1 MTDENP
7 FAPPTPRAAVPPA
20 NEPTPAAGRTPEP
33 APTGTPAEQPA
44 AERPTEQVPAPQA
57 PAPVPAPPAQAQ
69 PTQAQPTQ
77 QLPTTGYLTT
87 IPAPSA
93 ADQDAHAPH
102 AGTDPHGTAPHGT
115 EPHGTT
121 PYGTA
126 QPPRSRRSR
135 LGAGAVSAVVLLGLL
150 AGAGG
155 GVGAYALLD
164 ARGTARPA
172 DAALPQPAAGTTHV
186 DRPEGSVAAIAAA
199 ALPSVVSIEVRAQ
212 QGVATG
218 SGMILKSEGY
228 ILTNNHVVAEAASG
242 ADVTVTFSDGHE
254 QPAKLVGATPDY
266 DLAVI
271 KVEETGLEPLV
282 LGDSDDVV
290 VGDSVLAVGSPLGL
304 EATVTTGIVSA
315 LHRPVKAGE
324 SAEAAFIDAIQT
336 DAAINPGNSG
346 GPLVNSAGE
355 VIGINSAIA
364 QGPGTTTATG
374 NIGLGFAIPSNQA
387 RHTAEQLI
395 ETGTATFPIIGVL
408 LDPSYQGEGVQVSQ
422 EAQQGTPAV
431 TPDGPADQ
439 AGIKPGDVILAVD
452 GRPVSV
458 ADELIVAIRAKA
470 PGDPVTLQVRSGN
483 DEREVRVVLEERSSG
498 Q

>member
-7 FAPPTPRAAVPPA
+7 FAPPTPRAAVSSA
-20 NEPTPAAGRTPEP
+20 NESTTPAADP
-33 APTGTPAEQPA
+33 
-44 AERPTEQVPAPQA
+44 RPVPAPPSA
-57 PAPVPAPPAQAQ
+57 PEQLPVPAPPAQQ
-69 PTQAQPTQ
+69 DTQHQA
-77 QLPTTGYLTT
+77 
-87 IPAPSA
+87 S
-93 ADQDAHAPH
+93 DQASH
-102 AGTDPHGTAPHGT
+102 GTDPHATTHGART
-115 EPHGTT
+115 
-121 PYGTA
+121 
-126 QPPRSRRSR
+126 RRGK
-135 LGAGAVSAVVLLGLL
+135 LGARAVSAVVALGLL

-155 GVGAYALLD
+155 GAAAFALLESQES
-164 ARGTARPA
+164 ARPA
-172 DAALPQPAAGTTHV
+172 DAALPEPAAGANQV
-186 DRPEGSVAAIAAA
+186 QRPEGSVAAIAAA

-218 SGMILKSEGY
+218 SGMILKADGY

-254 QPAKLVGATPDY
+254 QPAELVGATPDY

-271 KVEETGLEPLV
+271 RVKEKGLVPLV
-282 LGDSDDVV
+282 LGDSDEVV

-324 SAEAAFIDAIQT
+324 AVEAAFIDAIQT

-364 QGPGTTTATG
+364 QGPGTTAATG

-422 EAQQGTPAV
+422 EPQQGTPAV

-439 AGIKPGDVILAVD
+439 AGLKPGDVILSID

-470 PGDPVTLQVRSGN
+470 PGDPVTLQVRSDG

>member
-7 FAPPTPRAAVPPA
+7 FAPPTPRAAVPPP
-20 NEPTPAAGRTPEP
+20 EPTAPSEPTTAPAAPTPGPASAGGPEERTSGSTARPDEQATEQLP
-33 APTGTPAEQPA
+33 AHPAEK
-44 AERPTEQVPAPQA
+44 PTA
-57 PAPVPAPPAQAQ
+57 
-69 PTQAQPTQ
+69 
-77 QLPTTGYLTT
+77 QLPTSGYLTT
-87 IPAPSA
+87 VSSA
-93 ADQDAHAPH
+93 SPDPTPTHETSEHA
-102 AGTDPHGTAPHGT
+102 ASPHGPAT
-115 EPHGTT
+115 
-121 PYGTA
+121 
-126 QPPRSRRSR
+126 RSRRGR
-135 LGAGAVSAVVLLGLL
+135 LGAGTVSAVVLLGLL

-164 ARGTARPA
+164 AQETARPA
-172 DAALPQPAAGTTHV
+172 DAELPEPVGGGTEV
-186 DRPEGSVAAIAAA
+186 ARPEGSVAAIAAA
-199 ALPSVVSIEVRAQ
+199 ALPSVVSIEVRAE

-218 SGMILKSEGY
+218 SGMILKAEGY

-254 QPAKLVGATPDY
+254 QSAELVGATPDY

-271 KVEETGLEPLV
+271 RVDETGLEPLV

-324 SAEAAFIDAIQT
+324 AAEAAFIDAIQT

-408 LDPSYQGEGVQVSQ
+408 LDPSYQGEGVRVSE
-422 EAQQGTPAV
+422 EAQQGSPPV
-431 TPDGPADQ
+431 TPNGPADQ
-439 AGIKPGDVILAVD
+439 AGIEPGDVILSID

-470 PGDPVTLQVRSGN
+470 PGDAVTLQVRSG
-483 DEREVRVVLEERSSG
+483 DEEREVRVVLEERSSG

>member
-7 FAPPTPRAAVPPA
+7 FAPPTPRAAVPSP
-20 NEPTPAAGRTPEP
+20 NEPT
-33 APTGTPAEQPA
+33 AP
-44 AERPTEQVPAPQA
+44 
-57 PAPVPAPPAQAQ
+57 PAPPAPDVAVPGDAAGQEQVTEQLPARPAEQ
-69 PTQAQPTQ
+69 QTA
-77 QLPTTGYLTT
+77 QLPTSGYLMTVA
-87 IPAPSA
+87 APSA
-93 ADQDAHAPH
+93 ADAEPAGVHAPH
-102 AGTDPHGTAPHGT
+102 LAPHSNDPHTAPSAGR
-115 EPHGTT
+115 
-121 PYGTA
+121 A
-126 QPPRSRRSR
+126 RRGR
-135 LGAGAVSAVVLLGLL
+135 LGARTLSGVVLLGLL

-155 GVGAYALLD
+155 GVAAYGLLD
-164 ARGTARPA
+164 AQESARPA
-172 DAALPQPAAGTTHV
+172 DAALPEPAAGATHV
-186 DRPEGSVAAIAAA
+186 ERPEGSVAAIAAA
-199 ALPSVVSIEVRAQ
+199 TLPSVVSIEVRAD

-218 SGMILKSEGY
+218 SGMILKADGY

-254 QPAKLVGATPDY
+254 QPAELVGATPDY

-271 KVEETGLEPLV
+271 RVEESGLEPLV

-364 QGPGTTTATG
+364 QGPGTNGATG

-395 ETGTATFPIIGVL
+395 ETGSATYPIIGVI
-408 LDPSYQGEGVQVSQ
+408 LDPSYQGEGVQVSE

-431 TPDGPADQ
+431 TPGGPADQ
-439 AGIKPGDVILAVD
+439 AGVEPGDVILSID

-470 PGDPVTLQVRSGN
+470 PGDPVTLQLRSDGE
-483 DEREVRVVLEERSSG
+483 EREVRVVLEERSSG

>member
-7 FAPPTPRAAVPPA
+7 FAPPTPRAAVPSA
-20 NEPTPAAGRTPEP
+20 NEPKAPAADLPPAPEP
-33 APTGTPAEQPA
+33 GAAPSGAEQVTERLPAQSAERSAEQPTA
-44 AERPTEQVPAPQA
+44 
-57 PAPVPAPPAQAQ
+57 
-69 PTQAQPTQ
+69 
-77 QLPTTGYLTT
+77 QLPTSGYLTT
-87 IPAPSA
+87 VAAPAPAGAGSGE
-93 ADQDAHAPH
+93 QHGTGQH
-102 AGTDPHGTAPHGT
+102 GTDQHTTGQPATQHGAR
-115 EPHGTT
+115 TT
-121 PYGTA
+121 
-126 QPPRSRRSR
+126 RRSR
-135 LGAGAVSAVVLLGLL
+135 LGASAVTAVVLLGLL

-155 GVGAYALLD
+155 GAATFALLD
-164 ARGTARPA
+164 SQESARPM
-172 DAALPQPAAGTTHV
+172 DAALPEPAAGTNQV
-186 DRPEGSVAAIAAA
+186 QRPEGSVAAIAAA

-218 SGMILKSEGY
+218 SGMILKADGY

-242 ADVTVTFSDGHE
+242 ADVTVTFADGHE
-254 QPAKLVGATPDY
+254 QSAELVGATPDY

-271 KVEETGLEPLV
+271 RVDEKGLEPLV

-324 SAEAAFIDAIQT
+324 AAEAAFIDAIQT

-364 QGPGTTTATG
+364 QGPGTAAATG

-408 LDPSYQGEGVQVSQ
+408 LDPSYQGEGVRVA
-422 EAQQGTPAV
+422 EEPQQGTPAV

-439 AGIKPGDVILAVD
+439 AGVEPGDVILSID

-470 PGDPVTLQVRSGN
+470 PGDPVTLQVRSG
-483 DEREVRVVLEERSSG
+483 DEEREVRVVLEERSSG

>member
-7 FAPPTPRAAVPPA
+7 FAPPTPRAAAPSA
-20 NEPTPAAGRTPEP
+20 NEPKTPVAAPRPEAEGGPDAGQPPESAAGR
-33 APTGTPAEQPA
+33 PT
-44 AERPTEQVPAPQA
+44 V
-57 PAPVPAPPAQAQ
+57 
-69 PTQAQPTQ
+69 
-77 QLPTTGYLTT
+77 QLPTAGFLTT
-87 IPAPSA
+87 VQAPSSGGT
-93 ADQDAHAPH
+93 QPPEQHAPY
-102 AGTDPHGTAPHGT
+102 ASDPHA
-115 EPHGTT
+115 T
-121 PYGTA
+121 PQGDRTRRRGLG
-126 QPPRSRRSR
+126 PR
-135 LGAGAVSAVVLLGLL
+135 AVSAVVLLGLL

-155 GVGAYALLD
+155 GAATYALLD
-164 ARGTARPA
+164 AQETARPA
-172 DAALPQPAAGTTHV
+172 SAELPQPAGGGAPV
-186 DRPEGSVAAIAAA
+186 ERAEGSVAAIAAA
-199 ALPSVVSIEVRAQ
+199 ALPSVVSIEVRAE

-218 SGMILKSEGY
+218 SGMILKADGY

-254 QPAKLVGATPDY
+254 QSAELIGATPDY

-271 KVEETGLEPLV
+271 RVEEEGLEPLI
-282 LGDSDDVV
+282 LGDSDAVV
-290 VGDSVLAVGSPLGL
+290 VGDAVLAVGSPLGL

-324 SAEAAFIDAIQT
+324 AAEAAFIDAIQT

-364 QGPGTTTATG
+364 QGPGTSTATG

-408 LDPSYQGEGVQVSQ
+408 LDPSYQGEGVQVSR
-422 EAQQGTPAV
+422 EPQQGTPAV
-431 TPDGPADQ
+431 TPGGPADQ
-439 AGIKPGDVILAVD
+439 AGIEPGDVILSIE

-470 PGDPVTLQVRSGN
+470 PGDPVTLQVRSDGE
-483 DEREVRVVLEERSSG
+483 EREVRVVLEERSSG

>member
-7 FAPPTPRAAVPPA
+7 FAPPTPRAAVPSA
-20 NEPTPAAGRTPEP
+20 NEPKTPAAAPRPEP
-33 APTGTPAEQPA
+33 TPDPDPETGPPAEG
-44 AERPTEQVPAPQA
+44 
-57 PAPVPAPPAQAQ
+57 PVGQRTA
-69 PTQAQPTQ
+69 
-77 QLPTTGYLTT
+77 QLPTSGYLTT
-87 IPAPSA
+87 LPAPPPAGSETPRA
-93 ADQDAHAPH
+93 YTPHPAPH
-102 AGTDPHGTAPHGT
+102 VPGSHAT
-115 EPHGTT
+115 
-121 PYGTA
+121 
-126 QPPRSRRSR
+126 QPASRSRRGGI
-135 LGAGAVSAVVLLGLL
+135 GARAVSGVVLLGLL

-155 GVGAYALLD
+155 GVAAFGLLD
-164 ARGTARPA
+164 GQDAVRPA
-172 DAALPQPAAGTTHV
+172 DAALPRPAGGADPV
-186 DRPEGSVAAIAAA
+186 QRPEGSVAAIAAA
-199 ALPSVVSIEVRAQ
+199 ALPSVVSIEVRAR

-218 SGMILKSEGY
+218 SGMILKADGY

-254 QPAKLVGATPDY
+254 QPAELVGATPDY

-271 KVEETGLEPLV
+271 RVEEKGLEPLV

-290 VGDSVLAVGSPLGL
+290 VGDAVLAVGSPLGL

-324 SAEAAFIDAIQT
+324 AAEAAFIDAIQT

-364 QGPGTTTATG
+364 QGPGTAAATG

-431 TPDGPADQ
+431 TPGGPADQ
-439 AGIKPGDVILAVD
+439 AGIEAGDVILSID

-470 PGDPVTLQVRSGN
+470 PGEPVTLNVRSGG
-483 DEREVRVVLEERSSG
+483 DERDVRVVLEEQSSG

>member
-7 FAPPTPRAAVPPA
+7 FAPPTPRAAVPPTSPSA
-20 NEPTPAAGRTPEP
+20 PAADPAPGTAEPAPAAPAPDAPEGGQAQDTQRLPAAGR
-33 APTGTPAEQPA
+33 
-44 AERPTEQVPAPQA
+44 PTEQILTTVPLPSVAGPSAPGESGAGDGGA
-57 PAPVPAPPAQAQ
+57 PARQDAPAHPDAPH
-69 PTQAQPTQ
+69 T
-77 QLPTTGYLTT
+77 
-87 IPAPSA
+87 APSA
-93 ADQDAHAPH
+93 
-102 AGTDPHGTAPHGT
+102 
-115 EPHGTT
+115 
-121 PYGTA
+121 
-126 QPPRSRRSR
+126 PRTRRGR
-135 LGAGAVSAVVLLGLL
+135 LGPRAVAAVVLLGLV

-155 GVGAYALLD
+155 GVVSYSLLD
-164 ARGTARPA
+164 AQESARPA
-172 DAALPQPAAGTTHV
+172 DAALPEPASGATHV

-199 ALPSVVSIEVRAQ
+199 ALPSVVSIEVRAE

-228 ILTNNHVVAEAASG
+228 ILTNNHVVAEAAAG

-254 QPAKLVGATPDY
+254 QPAELVGTTPDY

-271 KVEETGLEPLV
+271 RVDETGLEPLV
-282 LGDSDDVV
+282 LGDSDEVV
-290 VGDSVLAVGSPLGL
+290 VGDTVLAVGSPLGL

-324 SAEAAFIDAIQT
+324 AAEAAFIDAIQT

-346 GPLVNSAGE
+346 GPLVNTAGE

-364 QGPGTTTATG
+364 QGPGTTAATG

-395 ETGTATFPIIGVL
+395 ETGTATFPVIGVL
-408 LDPSYQGEGVQVSQ
+408 LDPTYQGEGVQVS
-422 EAQQGTPAV
+422 EEPQQGTPAV
-431 TPDGPADQ
+431 TPGGPADQ
-439 AGIKPGDVILAVD
+439 AGVEPGDVILAID

-470 PGDPVTLQVRSGN
+470 PGDPVTLQVRSGG
-483 DEREVRVVLEERSSG
+483 DERDVRVVLEERSSG

>member
-7 FAPPTPRAAVPPA
+7 FAPPTPRAAVP
-20 NEPTPAAGRTPEP
+20 T
-33 APTGTPAEQPA
+33 
-44 AERPTEQVPAPQA
+44 
-57 PAPVPAPPAQAQ
+57 PPAQAGPVE
-69 PTQAQPTQ
+69 PTPR
-77 QLPTTGYLTT
+77 PTTEDR
-87 IPAPSA
+87 P
-93 ADQDAHAPH
+93 
-102 AGTDPHGTAPHGT
+102 TAPHT
-115 EPHGTT
+115 SDLHTSDPHTSD
-121 PYGTA
+121 PHLMPQTA
-126 QPPRSRRSR
+126 PSRRGR
-135 LGAGAVSAVVLLGLL
+135 LGARAVSAVVALGLL

-155 GVGAYALLD
+155 GVAAYALLD
-164 ARGTARPA
+164 ARDSGRPA
-172 DAALPQPAAGTTHV
+172 DAALPEPAAGTTQV
-186 DRPEGSVAAIAAA
+186 QRPEGSVAAIAAA
-199 ALPSVVSIEVRAQ
+199 ALPSVVSIEVRAR

-218 SGMILKSEGY
+218 SGMILKADGY
-228 ILTNNHVVAEAASG
+228 ILTNNHVVAEAAAG

-254 QPAKLVGATPDY
+254 QPARLVGATPDY

-271 KVEETGLEPLV
+271 RVDERGLEPLV

-324 SAEAAFIDAIQT
+324 AAEAAFIDAIQT

-346 GPLVNSAGE
+346 GPLVNSTGE

-364 QGPGTTTATG
+364 QGPGTAAATG

-408 LDPSYQGEGVQVSQ
+408 LDAAYQGEGVQVS
-422 EAQQGTPAV
+422 EGPQQGTPAV
-431 TPDGPADQ
+431 TPGGPADQ
-439 AGIKPGDVILAVD
+439 AGVEPGDVILSID

-470 PGDPVTLQVRSGN
+470 PGDPVTLRLRSGG

-498 Q
+498 R

>member
-7 FAPPTPRAAVPPA
+7 FAPPTPRAAAPAPQPVP
-20 NEPTPAAGRTPEP
+20 NEPVPDQATEQLPA
-33 APTGTPAEQPA
+33 QP
-44 AERPTEQVPAPQA
+44 AERPTA
-57 PAPVPAPPAQAQ
+57 
-69 PTQAQPTQ
+69 
-77 QLPTTGYLTT
+77 QLPASGYLTT
-87 IPAPSA
+87 LAAPSA
-93 ADQDAHAPH
+93 GPQASGPHASDAPASAPH
-102 AGTDPHGTAPHGT
+102 PGDPHPTPHTG
-115 EPHGTT
+115 
-121 PYGTA
+121 
-126 QPPRSRRSR
+126 RSRRGR
-135 LGAGAVSAVVLLGLL
+135 LGARAMSAVVLLGLL

-155 GVGAYALLD
+155 GAAAYALLD
-164 ARGTARPA
+164 AQDTARPA
-172 DAALPQPAAGTTHV
+172 DAALPEPASGATRV
-186 DRPEGSVAAIAAA
+186 ERPEGTVAAIAAA
-199 ALPSVVSIEVRAQ
+199 ALPSVVSIEVRAD

-218 SGMILKSEGY
+218 SGMILKADGY

-254 QPAKLVGATPDY
+254 QPAELVGATPDY

-271 KVEETGLEPLV
+271 RVEETGLEPLV

-324 SAEAAFIDAIQT
+324 AAEAAFIDAIQT

-364 QGPGTTTATG
+364 QGPGTATATG

-408 LDPSYQGEGVQVSQ
+408 LDPSYQGEGVQVA
-422 EAQQGTPAV
+422 EEPQQGTPAV
-431 TPDGPADQ
+431 TPGGPADQ
-439 AGIKPGDVILAVD
+439 AGVEPGDVILSID

-470 PGDPVTLQVRSGN
+470 PGDPVTLQVRSDG

>member
-20 NEPTPAAGRTPEP
+20 NESRTPAAG
-33 APTGTPAEQPA
+33 PT
-44 AERPTEQVPAPQA
+44 
-57 PAPVPAPPAQAQ
+57 PVPAPPTAPEQVSDAPGQ
-69 PTQAQPTQ
+69 VTE
-77 QLPTTGYLTT
+77 QLPV
-87 IPAPSA
+87 PAPPTEHGALHQASHGSDQHG
-93 ADQDAHAPH
+93 ADSHGSDSHP
-102 AGTDPHGTAPHGT
+102 TDPHA
-115 EPHGTT
+115 TT
-121 PYGTA
+121 QVT
-126 QPPRSRRSR
+126 RSRRGR
-135 LGAGAVSAVVLLGLL
+135 LGARAVSAVVALGLL

-155 GVGAYALLD
+155 GAATFALLESQES
-164 ARGTARPA
+164 ARPA
-172 DAALPQPAAGTTHV
+172 DAALPKPVAGATQV
-186 DRPEGSVAAIAAA
+186 QRPEGSVAAIAAA

-218 SGMILKSEGY
+218 SGMILKADGY

-254 QPAKLVGATPDY
+254 QPAELVGATPDY

-271 KVEETGLEPLV
+271 RVKEKGLEPLV
-282 LGDSDDVV
+282 LGDSDSVV

-324 SAEAAFIDAIQT
+324 AAEAAFIDAIQT

-364 QGPGTTTATG
+364 QGPGTTGATG

-408 LDPSYQGEGVQVSQ
+408 LDPAYQGEGVQVSQ
-422 EAQQGTPAV
+422 EPQQGTPAV

-439 AGIKPGDVILAVD
+439 AGLKPGDVILSID

-470 PGDPVTLQVRSGN
+470 PGDPVTLQVRSDG

>member
-7 FAPPTPRAAVPPA
+7 FAPPTPRAAVPAAAP
-20 NEPTPAAGRTPEP
+20 EDQKQEPAAGQEHDTEQLP
-33 APTGTPAEQPA
+33 AQPAEQPTA
-44 AERPTEQVPAPQA
+44 
-57 PAPVPAPPAQAQ
+57 
-69 PTQAQPTQ
+69 
-77 QLPTTGYLTT
+77 QLPTSD
-87 IPAPSA
+87 P
-93 ADQDAHAPH
+93 APH
-102 AGTDPHGTAPHGT
+102 ASDPHATAHATPH
-115 EPHGTT
+115 TT
-121 PYGTA
+121 
-126 QPPRSRRSR
+126 RSRRGR
-135 LGAGAVSAVVLLGLL
+135 LGPRAVSAVVLLGLL

-155 GVGAYALLD
+155 GVVAYSLLD
-164 ARGTARPA
+164 AQESARPA
-172 DAALPQPAAGTTHV
+172 DAALPEPAAGAKQV
-186 DRPEGSVAAIAAA
+186 ERPEGSVAAIAAA
-199 ALPSVVSIEVRAQ
+199 ALPSVVSIEVRAE
-212 QGVATG
+212 QGVASG
-218 SGMILKSEGY
+218 SGMILKADGY

-254 QPAKLVGATPDY
+254 QSAELVGATPDY

-271 KVEETGLEPLV
+271 RVEEEGLEPLI

-324 SAEAAFIDAIQT
+324 AAEAAFIDAIQT

-364 QGPGTTTATG
+364 QGPGTTAATG

-408 LDPSYQGEGVQVSQ
+408 LDPSYQGEGVQVS
-422 EAQQGTPAV
+422 EEPQQGTPAV
-431 TPDGPADQ
+431 TPGGPADQ
-439 AGIKPGDVILAVD
+439 AGVEPGDVILSID

-470 PGDPVTLQVRSGN
+470 PGDAVTLQVRSDG

-498 Q
+498 R

>member
-7 FAPPTPRAAVPPA
+7 FAPPTPRAAVPEDPKQDPA
-20 NEPTPAAGRTPEP
+20 VGPEQVTEQLPAQPV
-33 APTGTPAEQPA
+33 EQPTA
-44 AERPTEQVPAPQA
+44 
-57 PAPVPAPPAQAQ
+57 
-69 PTQAQPTQ
+69 
-77 QLPTTGYLTT
+77 QLPASGYLTT
-87 IPAPSA
+87 VAGASSAGASPAEAETAGTYPPHSSSQA
-93 ADQDAHAPH
+93 APHPDDAHPTDPHPAPH
-102 AGTDPHGTAPHGT
+102 AGR
-115 EPHGTT
+115 
-121 PYGTA
+121 
-126 QPPRSRRSR
+126 PRRGR
-135 LGAGAVSAVVLLGLL
+135 LGARAVSAVVLLGLL

-155 GVGAYALLD
+155 GVAAFALLD
-164 ARGTARPA
+164 AQESARPA
-172 DAALPQPAAGTTHV
+172 DAALPEPAAGATKV
-186 DRPEGSVAAIAAA
+186 ERPEGSVAAIAAA
-199 ALPSVVSIEVRAQ
+199 ALPSVVSIEVRAE

-218 SGMILKSEGY
+218 SGMILKGDGY

-254 QPAKLVGATPDY
+254 QPAELVGATPDY

-271 KVEETGLEPLV
+271 RVEEKGLEPLV
-282 LGDSDDVV
+282 LGDSDEVV

-324 SAEAAFIDAIQT
+324 AAEAAFIDAIQT

-364 QGPGTTTATG
+364 QGPGTSGATG

-408 LDPSYQGEGVQVSQ
+408 LDPSYQGEGVQVSE
-422 EAQQGTPAV
+422 EAQQGTPPV
-431 TPDGPADQ
+431 TPGGPADQ
-439 AGIKPGDVILAVD
+439 AGVEPGDIILSID

-470 PGDPVTLQVRSGN
+470 PGDPVTLQVRSDG

>member
-7 FAPPTPRAAVPPA
+7 FAPPTPRAAVPSA
-20 NEPTPAAGRTPEP
+20 NEPKAPAADLPPAPEP
-33 APTGTPAEQPA
+33 GAAPSGAEQVTERLPAQSAERSAEQPTA
-44 AERPTEQVPAPQA
+44 
-57 PAPVPAPPAQAQ
+57 
-69 PTQAQPTQ
+69 
-77 QLPTTGYLTT
+77 QLPTSGYLTT
-87 IPAPSA
+87 VAAPAPAGAGSGE
-93 ADQDAHAPH
+93 QHGTGQH
-102 AGTDPHGTAPHGT
+102 GTDQHTTGQPATQHGAR
-115 EPHGTT
+115 TT
-121 PYGTA
+121 
-126 QPPRSRRSR
+126 RRSR
-135 LGAGAVSAVVLLGLL
+135 LGASAVTAVVLLGLL

-155 GVGAYALLD
+155 GAVTFALLD
-164 ARGTARPA
+164 SQESARPM
-172 DAALPQPAAGTTHV
+172 DAALPEPAAGTNQV
-186 DRPEGSVAAIAAA
+186 QRPEGSVAAIAAA

-218 SGMILKSEGY
+218 SGMILKADGY

-242 ADVTVTFSDGHE
+242 ADVTVTFADGHE
-254 QPAKLVGATPDY
+254 QSAELVGATPDY

-271 KVEETGLEPLV
+271 RVDEKGLEPLV

-324 SAEAAFIDAIQT
+324 AAEAAFIDAIQT

-364 QGPGTTTATG
+364 QGPGTAAATG

-408 LDPSYQGEGVQVSQ
+408 LDPSYQGEGVRVA
-422 EAQQGTPAV
+422 EEPQQGTPAV

-439 AGIKPGDVILAVD
+439 AGVEPGDVILSID

-470 PGDPVTLQVRSGN
+470 PGDPVTLQVRSG
-483 DEREVRVVLEERSSG
+483 DEEREVRVVLEERSSG

>member
-20 NEPTPAAGRTPEP
+20 NESKTPAAAPPPVPEP
-33 APTGTPAEQPA
+33 APAP
-44 AERPTEQVPAPQA
+44 EQVTERL
-57 PAPVPAPPAQAQ
+57 PVPAPPTEEPGGQ
-69 PTQAQPTQ
+69 PTA
-77 QLPTTGYLTT
+77 QLPTSGFLTT
-87 IPAPSA
+87 VAAPAPGGA
-93 ADQDAHAPH
+93 GTDDPPAPQQTQQ
-102 AGTDPHGTAPHGT
+102 GTDPHGTDLHGT
-115 EPHGTT
+115 RT
-121 PYGTA
+121 
-126 QPPRSRRSR
+126 RRGK
-135 LGAGAVSAVVLLGLL
+135 LGARAVSAVVVLGLL

-155 GVGAYALLD
+155 GVASYALLD
-164 ARGTARPA
+164 AQESARPA
-172 DAALPQPAAGTTHV
+172 DAALPEPVAGATQV
-186 DRPEGSVAAIAAA
+186 QRPEGSVAAIAAA

-218 SGMILKSEGY
+218 SGMILKADGY

-254 QPAKLVGATPDY
+254 QPAELVGATPDY

-271 KVEETGLEPLV
+271 RVKEKGLEPLV

-324 SAEAAFIDAIQT
+324 AAEAAFIDAIQT

-346 GPLVNSAGE
+346 GPLVNAEGE

-364 QGPGTTTATG
+364 QGPGTTAATG

-408 LDPSYQGEGVQVSQ
+408 LDPAYQGEGVQVSQ
-422 EAQQGTPAV
+422 EPQQGTPAV
-431 TPDGPADQ
+431 TPNGPADQ
-439 AGIKPGDVILAVD
+439 AGLKPGDVILSID

-470 PGDPVTLQVRSGN
+470 PGDPVTLQVRSDG

>member
-7 FAPPTPRAAVPPA
+7 FAPPTPRAAVPSA
-20 NEPTPAAGRTPEP
+20 NEPKTPAAAPRPEP
-33 APTGTPAEQPA
+33 TPDTETGPPAEG
-44 AERPTEQVPAPQA
+44 
-57 PAPVPAPPAQAQ
+57 PVGQRTA
-69 PTQAQPTQ
+69 
-77 QLPTTGYLTT
+77 QLPASGYLTT
-87 IPAPSA
+87 LPAPPSA
-93 ADQDAHAPH
+93 GSETPGTHTPHPAPH
-102 AGTDPHGTAPHGT
+102 APGSHAT
-115 EPHGTT
+115 
-121 PYGTA
+121 
-126 QPPRSRRSR
+126 QPASRSRRGGI
-135 LGAGAVSAVVLLGLL
+135 GARAMSAVVLLGLL

-155 GVGAYALLD
+155 GVAAFGLLD
-164 ARGTARPA
+164 GQDAVRPA
-172 DAALPQPAAGTTHV
+172 DAALPRPAGGAGPV
-186 DRPEGSVAAIAAA
+186 QRPEGSVAAIAAA
-199 ALPSVVSIEVRAQ
+199 ALPSVVSIEVRAR

-218 SGMILKSEGY
+218 SGMILKADGY

-254 QPAKLVGATPDY
+254 QPAELVGATPDY

-271 KVEETGLEPLV
+271 RVEEKGLEPLV
-282 LGDSDDVV
+282 LGDSDDIV
-290 VGDSVLAVGSPLGL
+290 VGDAVLAVGSPLGL

-324 SAEAAFIDAIQT
+324 AAEAAFIDAIQT

-364 QGPGTTTATG
+364 QGPGTAAATG

-431 TPDGPADQ
+431 TPGGPADQ
-439 AGIKPGDVILAVD
+439 AGIEAGDVILSID

-470 PGDPVTLQVRSGN
+470 PGEPVTLNVRSGG
-483 DEREVRVVLEERSSG
+483 DERDVRVVLEEQSSG
-498 Q
+498 R

>member
-1 MTDENP
+1 M
-7 FAPPTPRAAVPPA
+7 
-20 NEPTPAAGRTPEP
+20 
-33 APTGTPAEQPA
+33 
-44 AERPTEQVPAPQA
+44 
-57 PAPVPAPPAQAQ
+57 
-69 PTQAQPTQ
+69 
-77 QLPTTGYLTT
+77 
-87 IPAPSA
+87 
-93 ADQDAHAPH
+93 
-102 AGTDPHGTAPHGT
+102 
-115 EPHGTT
+115 
-121 PYGTA
+121 
-126 QPPRSRRSR
+126 
-135 LGAGAVSAVVLLGLL
+135 
-150 AGAGG
+150 
-155 GVGAYALLD
+155 
-164 ARGTARPA
+164 
-172 DAALPQPAAGTTHV
+172 
-186 DRPEGSVAAIAAA
+186 
-199 ALPSVVSIEVRAQ
+199 
-212 QGVATG
+212 
-218 SGMILKSEGY
+218 
-228 ILTNNHVVAEAASG
+228 VAEAASG

-254 QPAKLVGATPDY
+254 QPAELVGATADY

-271 KVEETGLEPLV
+271 RVKEKGLEPLV
-282 LGDSDDVV
+282 LGDSDEVV
-290 VGDSVLAVGSPLGL
+290 VGDAVLAVGSPLGL

-364 QGPGTTTATG
+364 QGPGTSAATG

-395 ETGTATFPIIGVL
+395 ETGEATFPVIGVL
-408 LDPSYQGEGVQVSQ
+408 LDPSYQGEGVRVSQ

-431 TPDGPADQ
+431 TPGGPADQ
-439 AGIKPGDVILAVD
+439 AGVEPGDVILSID

-470 PGDPVTLQVRSGN
+470 PGDPVTLQLRSDG

>member
-7 FAPPTPRAAVPPA
+7 FAPPTPRAAVPSA
-20 NEPTPAAGRTPEP
+20 NESRTPAAD
-33 APTGTPAEQPA
+33 PT
-44 AERPTEQVPAPQA
+44 
-57 PAPVPAPPAQAQ
+57 PVPAPPSAPEQVTEQLPVPAQ
-69 PTQAQPTQ
+69 PTPPAQPET
-77 QLPTTGYLTT
+77 
-87 IPAPSA
+87 
-93 ADQDAHAPH
+93 AHQAPH
-102 AGTDPHGTAPHGT
+102 QASYGTDPHATTHVPTHATT
-115 EPHGTT
+115 EGTT
-121 PYGTA
+121 QGART
-126 QPPRSRRSR
+126 RRGK
-135 LGAGAVSAVVLLGLL
+135 LGARAVSAVVVLGLL

-155 GVGAYALLD
+155 GAATFALLESQES
-164 ARGTARPA
+164 ARPA
-172 DAALPQPAAGTTHV
+172 DAALPEPAAGATQV
-186 DRPEGSVAAIAAA
+186 QRPEGSVAAIAAA

-218 SGMILKSEGY
+218 SGMILKADGY

-254 QPAKLVGATPDY
+254 QPAELVGATPDY

-271 KVEETGLEPLV
+271 RVKEKGLEPLI
-282 LGDSDDVV
+282 LGDSDSVV

-324 SAEAAFIDAIQT
+324 AAEAAFIDAIQT

-364 QGPGTTTATG
+364 QGPGTTGATG

-408 LDPSYQGEGVQVSQ
+408 LDPSYQGEGVRVSQ
-422 EAQQGTPAV
+422 EPQQGTPAV

-439 AGIKPGDVILAVD
+439 AGLKPGDVILSID

-470 PGDPVTLQVRSGN
+470 PGDPVTLQVRSGS

>member
-7 FAPPTPRAAVPPA
+7 FAPPTPRAAVPSA
-20 NEPTPAAGRTPEP
+20 NESRTPAAD
-33 APTGTPAEQPA
+33 
-44 AERPTEQVPAPQA
+44 
-57 PAPVPAPPAQAQ
+57 PAPVPAPPTAPEQVTEQLPVPAPPAAGPGEQPTEQLPASGFLTTVAAPSPGGTSTGQPHAPQQAQ
-69 PTQAQPTQ
+69 QEN
-77 QLPTTGYLTT
+77 
-87 IPAPSA
+87 
-93 ADQDAHAPH
+93 PH
-102 AGTDPHGTAPHGT
+102 QAPHGT
-115 EPHGTT
+115 EPHATT
-121 PYGTA
+121 KGA
-126 QPPRSRRSR
+126 RPRRGK
-135 LGAGAVSAVVLLGLL
+135 LGARAVSAVVALGLV

-155 GVGAYALLD
+155 GAAAFALLESQES
-164 ARGTARPA
+164 ARPA
-172 DAALPQPAAGTTHV
+172 DAALPKPAAGATQV
-186 DRPEGSVAAIAAA
+186 ERPEGSVAAIAAA

-218 SGMILKSEGY
+218 SGMILKADGY

-254 QPAKLVGATPDY
+254 QPAELVGATPDY

-271 KVEETGLEPLV
+271 RVKEKGLEPLV
-282 LGDSDDVV
+282 LGDSDEVV

-324 SAEAAFIDAIQT
+324 AAEAAFIDAIQT

-364 QGPGTTTATG
+364 QGPGTTGATG

-408 LDPSYQGEGVQVSQ
+408 LDPAYQGEGVQVSK
-422 EAQQGTPAV
+422 EPQQGTPAV

-439 AGIKPGDVILAVD
+439 AGLKPGDVILSID

-470 PGDPVTLQVRSGN
+470 PGDPVTLEVRSDG

>member
-7 FAPPTPRAAVPPA
+7 FAPPTPRAAVPSA
-20 NEPTPAAGRTPEP
+20 NEPRTPAADPRPEP
-33 APTGTPAEQPA
+33 GAAPPPGPPVGSSAGTPAEQVPGPPA
-44 AERPTEQVPAPQA
+44 EQTTAQFPASAYLTTVPAPSPEAGASDARTPQA
-57 PAPVPAPPAQAQ
+57 GPHSGAHPSDVHGAHPA
-69 PTQAQPTQ
+69 TR
-77 QLPTTGYLTT
+77 
-87 IPAPSA
+87 
-93 ADQDAHAPH
+93 
-102 AGTDPHGTAPHGT
+102 
-115 EPHGTT
+115 
-121 PYGTA
+121 
-126 QPPRSRRSR
+126 PRRG
-135 LGAGAVSAVVLLGLL
+135 LGARAVSAVVLLGLL

-155 GVGAYALLD
+155 GVAAFAMLD
-164 ARGTARPA
+164 GQSSSMRPA
-172 DAALPQPAAGTTHV
+172 DAALPEPGGSANQV
-186 DRPEGSVAAIAAA
+186 QRPEGSVAAIAAA

-218 SGMILKSEGY
+218 SGMILKADGY

-254 QPAKLVGATPDY
+254 QPAELVGATPDY

-271 KVEETGLEPLV
+271 RVKEDGLEPLV

-324 SAEAAFIDAIQT
+324 AAEAAFIDAIQT

-364 QGPGTTTATG
+364 QGPGTAAATG

-422 EAQQGTPAV
+422 DAQQGTPAV
-431 TPDGPADQ
+431 TPGGPADQ
-439 AGIKPGDVILAVD
+439 AGVEPGDVILSID

-470 PGDPVTLQVRSGN
+470 PGDPVTLEIRSGG

-498 Q
+498 R

>member
-7 FAPPTPRAAVPPA
+7 FAPPTPRAAAPVP
-20 NEPTPAAGRTPEP
+20 NEPTPP
-33 APTGTPAEQPA
+33 APPAPPVPPAEQPT
-44 AERPTEQVPAPQA
+44 AE
-57 PAPVPAPPAQAQ
+57 
-69 PTQAQPTQ
+69 
-77 QLPTTGYLTT
+77 LPTPGYLTT
-87 IPAPSA
+87 VAAPSGAGPSDAAPSDAASSDAASSHPAPQPG
-93 ADQDAHAPH
+93 DPH
-102 AGTDPHGTAPHGT
+102 ATPHTG
-115 EPHGTT
+115 
-121 PYGTA
+121 
-126 QPPRSRRSR
+126 RSRRGK
-135 LGAGAVSAVVLLGLL
+135 LGARAVTGVVVLGLL

-155 GVGAYALLD
+155 GVAAYGLLD
-164 ARGTARPA
+164 AQESARPA
-172 DAALPQPAAGTTHV
+172 DAGLPEPAAGATQV
-186 DRPEGSVAAIAAA
+186 ARPEGSVAAIAAA
-199 ALPSVVSIEVRAQ
+199 ALPSVVSIEVRAE

-218 SGMILKSEGY
+218 SGMILKADGY
-228 ILTNNHVVAEAASG
+228 ILTNNHVVAEAAAG

-254 QPAKLVGATPDY
+254 QPAELVGATPDY

-271 KVEETGLEPLV
+271 RVEESGLEPLV

-324 SAEAAFIDAIQT
+324 AAEAAFIDAIQT

-364 QGPGTTTATG
+364 QGPGTTAATG

-408 LDPSYQGEGVQVSQ
+408 LDPTYQGEGVQVSE

-431 TPDGPADQ
+431 TPGGPADQ
-439 AGIKPGDVILAVD
+439 AGVEPGDVILSID

-470 PGDPVTLQVRSGN
+470 PGDPVTLQVRSDG

>member
-7 FAPPTPRAAVPPA
+7 FAPPTPRAAAPSANESSSTPPA
-20 NEPTPAAGRTPEP
+20 ASPPVPVGTPDERTPDAAAGSTTEHTTAHTTEHTTEHTTAQLP
-33 APTGTPAEQPA
+33 AQPTDQPA
-44 AERPTEQVPAPQA
+44 A
-57 PAPVPAPPAQAQ
+57 AQA
-69 PTQAQPTQ
+69 
-77 QLPTTGYLTT
+77 
-87 IPAPSA
+87 S
-93 ADQDAHAPH
+93 
-102 AGTDPHGTAPHGT
+102 
-115 EPHGTT
+115 
-121 PYGTA
+121 
-126 QPPRSRRSR
+126 RSRRGR
-135 LGAGAVSAVVLLGLL
+135 LGARAVAAVVLVGLL

-155 GVGAYALLD
+155 GFGAYALLD
-164 ARGTARPA
+164 AQQNARPA
-172 DAALPQPAAGTTHV
+172 SADLPQPAAGATQV
-186 DRPEGSVAAIAAA
+186 QRPEGSVAAIAAA

-218 SGMILKSEGY
+218 SGMILRENGY
-228 ILTNNHVVAEAASG
+228 ILTNNHVVAEAAAG
-242 ADVTVTFSDGHE
+242 ADVTVTFADGHE
-254 QPAKLVGATPDY
+254 QPAELVGATPDY

-271 KVEETGLEPLV
+271 RVDESGLVPLV

-324 SAEAAFIDAIQT
+324 AAEAAFIDAIQT

-364 QGPGTTTATG
+364 QGPGTTAATG

-395 ETGTATFPIIGVL
+395 ETGSATFPIIGVL
-408 LDPSYQGEGVQVSQ
+408 LDPAYQGEGVRVSL
-422 EAQQGTPAV
+422 EPQQGTPAV

-439 AGIKPGDVILAVD
+439 AGIEPGDVILSID

-470 PGDPVTLQVRSGN
+470 PGAPVTLLVRSGS
-483 DEREVRVVLEERSSG
+483 DEREVRVVLEERASG

>member
-7 FAPPTPRAAVPPA
+7 FAPPTPRAAVPSP
-20 NEPTPAAGRTPEP
+20 NEPTPPPVAPTQPVSAAPAGSEDQKHEEQEPAAGQEQVTEQLSAQP
-33 APTGTPAEQPA
+33 GEQPTA
-44 AERPTEQVPAPQA
+44 
-57 PAPVPAPPAQAQ
+57 
-69 PTQAQPTQ
+69 
-77 QLPTTGYLTT
+77 QLPTSGYLTT
-87 IPAPSA
+87 VPAPSQA
-93 ADQDAHAPH
+93 GVETSGVHAPH
-102 AGTDPHGTAPHGT
+102 PTPHTSDPHTSDPHAT
-115 EPHGTT
+115 PHTT
-121 PYGTA
+121 
-126 QPPRSRRSR
+126 RSRRAR
-135 LGAGAVSAVVLLGLL
+135 LGPRAVSAVVLLGLL

-155 GVGAYALLD
+155 GVAAYSLLD
-164 ARGTARPA
+164 AQESARPA
-172 DAALPQPAAGTTHV
+172 DAALPEPASGAKQV
-186 DRPEGSVAAIAAA
+186 ERPEGSVAAIAAA
-199 ALPSVVSIEVRAQ
+199 ALPSVVSIEVRAE

-218 SGMILKSEGY
+218 SGMILKADGY

-254 QPAKLVGATPDY
+254 QSAELVGATPDY

-271 KVEETGLEPLV
+271 RVEERGLEPLV

-324 SAEAAFIDAIQT
+324 AAEAAFIDAIQT

-364 QGPGTTTATG
+364 QGPGTTAATG

-408 LDPSYQGEGVQVSQ
+408 LDPSYQGEGVQVS
-422 EAQQGTPAV
+422 EEPQQGTPAV
-431 TPDGPADQ
+431 TPGGPADQ
-439 AGIKPGDVILAVD
+439 AGVEPGDVILSID

-470 PGDPVTLQVRSGN
+470 PGDPVTLQVRADG

>member
-20 NEPTPAAGRTPEP
+20 NEPTPVAGRTPEP

-44 AERPTEQVPAPQA
+44 AERPTEQLPAPQA
-57 PAPVPAPPAQAQ
+57 PAPVPAPPAPGQ
-69 PTQAQPTQ
+69 PAQAQPTQ
-77 QLPTTGYLTT
+77 QLPATGYLTT

-93 ADQDAHAPH
+93 ADQDEHAPH

>member
-33 APTGTPAEQPA
+33 APTGAPAEEPA
-44 AERPTEQVPAPQA
+44 AERPTAQLPVQHA
-57 PAPVPAPPAQAQ
+57 PAQGQPAQS
-69 PTQAQPTQ
+69 QPTQ

-87 IPAPSA
+87 IPAPPA
-93 ADQDAHAPH
+93 VGQDAPH
-102 AGTDPHGTAPHGT
+102 TGSEASRTGTDPHATAPHGT
-115 EPHGTT
+115 A

-135 LGAGAVSAVVLLGLL
+135 LGAGTVSAVVLLGLL

-164 ARGTARPA
+164 ARETARPA
-172 DAALPQPAAGTTHV
+172 DAALPRPAAGTTHV

-254 QPAKLVGATPDY
+254 QPAELVGATPDY

-271 KVEETGLEPLV
+271 RVEETGLEPLV

-408 LDPSYQGEGVQVSQ
+408 LDPSYQGEGVQVSE

-470 PGDPVTLQVRSGN
+470 PGDPVTLEVRSGN

>member
-7 FAPPTPRAAVPPA
+7 FAPPTPRAAVPSA
-20 NEPTPAAGRTPEP
+20 NESRTPAAD
-33 APTGTPAEQPA
+33 
-44 AERPTEQVPAPQA
+44 
-57 PAPVPAPPAQAQ
+57 PAPVPAPPTAPEQVTEQLPVPAPPAAGPGEQ
-69 PTQAQPTQ
+69 PTE
-77 QLPTTGYLTT
+77 QLPASGFLTT
-87 IPAPSA
+87 VAAPSPGGTSTG
-93 ADQDAHAPH
+93 QPHAPQH
-102 AGTDPHGTAPHGT
+102 APQENPHQAPHGT
-115 EPHGTT
+115 EPHATT
-121 PYGTA
+121 KGA
-126 QPPRSRRSR
+126 RSRRGK
-135 LGAGAVSAVVLLGLL
+135 LGARAVSAVVALGLL

-155 GVGAYALLD
+155 GAAAFALLESQES
-164 ARGTARPA
+164 ARPA
-172 DAALPQPAAGTTHV
+172 DAALPKPAAGATQV
-186 DRPEGSVAAIAAA
+186 ERPEGSVAAIAAA

-218 SGMILKSEGY
+218 SGMILKADGY

-254 QPAKLVGATPDY
+254 QPAELVGATPDY

-271 KVEETGLEPLV
+271 RVKEKGLEPLV
-282 LGDSDDVV
+282 LGDSDEVV

-324 SAEAAFIDAIQT
+324 AAEAAFIDAIQT

-364 QGPGTTTATG
+364 QGPGTTGATG

-408 LDPSYQGEGVQVSQ
+408 LDPAYQGEGVQVSK
-422 EAQQGTPAV
+422 EPQQGTPAV

-439 AGIKPGDVILAVD
+439 AGLKPGDVILSID

-470 PGDPVTLQVRSGN
+470 PGDPVTLEVRSDG
-483 DEREVRVVLEERSSG
+483 DERDVRVVLEERSSG

>member
-1 MTDENP
+1 ME
-7 FAPPTPRAAVPPA
+7 
-20 NEPTPAAGRTPEP
+20 
-33 APTGTPAEQPA
+33 
-44 AERPTEQVPAPQA
+44 
-57 PAPVPAPPAQAQ
+57 
-69 PTQAQPTQ
+69 
-77 QLPTTGYLTT
+77 
-87 IPAPSA
+87 
-93 ADQDAHAPH
+93 
-102 AGTDPHGTAPHGT
+102 
-115 EPHGTT
+115 
-121 PYGTA
+121 
-126 QPPRSRRSR
+126 
-135 LGAGAVSAVVLLGLL
+135 
-150 AGAGG
+150 
-155 GVGAYALLD
+155 
-164 ARGTARPA
+164 
-172 DAALPQPAAGTTHV
+172 
-186 DRPEGSVAAIAAA
+186 RPEGSVAAIAAA
-199 ALPSVVSIEVRAQ
+199 ALPSVVSIEVRAP

-254 QPAKLVGATPDY
+254 QPAELVGATPDY

-271 KVEETGLEPLV
+271 RVDETGLEPLV

-290 VGDSVLAVGSPLGL
+290 VGDAVLAVGSPLGL

-346 GPLVNSAGE
+346 GPLVNTAGE

-395 ETGTATFPIIGVL
+395 ETGSATFPIIGVL
-408 LDPSYQGEGVQVSQ
+408 LDPAYQGEGVQVSQ

-431 TPDGPADQ
+431 TPNGPADQ
-439 AGIKPGDVILAVD
+439 AGIKPGDVILSVD

-470 PGDPVTLQVRSGN
+470 PGDPVTLQVRSGKN
-483 DEREVRVVLEERSSG
+483 EREVRVVLEERSSG

>member
-7 FAPPTPRAAVPPA
+7 FAPPTPRAAVPSA
-20 NEPTPAAGRTPEP
+20 NVPKTPAADPSPAPEP
-33 APTGTPAEQPA
+33 EARPAEGPGDRVPEPVVAQEQA
-44 AERPTEQVPAPQA
+44 TEQLPR
-57 PAPVPAPPAQAQ
+57 PVE
-69 PTQAQPTQ
+69 
-77 QLPTTGYLTT
+77 
-87 IPAPSA
+87 
-93 ADQDAHAPH
+93 APH
-102 AGTDPHGTAPHGT
+102 MTHVTHVPHQTAHGSDPHATPSGTRT
-115 EPHGTT
+115 
-121 PYGTA
+121 
-126 QPPRSRRSR
+126 RRGK
-135 LGAGAVSAVVLLGLL
+135 LGARAVSAVVVLGLL

-155 GVGAYALLD
+155 GVAAFALLD
-164 ARGTARPA
+164 AQETARPA
-172 DAALPQPAAGTTHV
+172 DAALPEPAVGATQV
-186 DRPEGSVAAIAAA
+186 QRPEGSVAAIAAA

-218 SGMILKSEGY
+218 SGMILKADGY

-254 QPAKLVGATPDY
+254 QPAELVGATPDY

-271 KVEETGLEPLV
+271 RVEEKGLEPLV

-324 SAEAAFIDAIQT
+324 AAEAAFIDAIQT

-364 QGPGTTTATG
+364 QGPGTTAATG

-408 LDPSYQGEGVQVSQ
+408 LDPSYQGEGVQVAV
-422 EAQQGTPAV
+422 EPQQGTPAV
-431 TPDGPADQ
+431 TPDGPADR
-439 AGIKPGDVILAVD
+439 AGVEPGDVILSID

-470 PGDPVTLQVRSGN
+470 PGEPVTLQVRSG
-483 DEREVRVVLEERSSG
+483 DEEREVRVVLEERSSG

>member
-7 FAPPTPRAAVPPA
+7 FAPPTPRAAVPSA
-20 NEPTPAAGRTPEP
+20 NESRTPAAD
-33 APTGTPAEQPA
+33 PT
-44 AERPTEQVPAPQA
+44 
-57 PAPVPAPPAQAQ
+57 PVPAPPTAPEQVTEQLPPPAPPAGGPGEQ
-69 PTQAQPTQ
+69 PTAQLPAAGFLTTVAAPASGGAGTGDPHSPQQARDQAPQETPHQALHGTDQHAPTQ
-77 QLPTTGYLTT
+77 
-87 IPAPSA
+87 
-93 ADQDAHAPH
+93 
-102 AGTDPHGTAPHGT
+102 GT
-115 EPHGTT
+115 
-121 PYGTA
+121 
-126 QPPRSRRSR
+126 RSRRGK
-135 LGAGAVSAVVLLGLL
+135 LGGRAVSAVVALGLL

-155 GVGAYALLD
+155 GAAAYALLESQES
-164 ARGTARPA
+164 ARPA
-172 DAALPQPAAGTTHV
+172 DAALPKPAAGATQV
-186 DRPEGSVAAIAAA
+186 ERPEGSVAAIAAA

-218 SGMILKSEGY
+218 SGMILKADGY

-254 QPAKLVGATPDY
+254 QPAELVGATPDY

-271 KVEETGLEPLV
+271 RVKEKGLEPLV
-282 LGDSDDVV
+282 LGDSDEVV
-290 VGDSVLAVGSPLGL
+290 VGDAVLAVGSPLGL

-324 SAEAAFIDAIQT
+324 AAEAAFIDAIQT

-364 QGPGTTTATG
+364 QGPGTTAATG

-422 EAQQGTPAV
+422 EPQQGTPAV

-439 AGIKPGDVILAVD
+439 AGLKPGDVILSID

-470 PGDPVTLQVRSGN
+470 PGDPVTLQVRSDG

>member
-20 NEPTPAAGRTPEP
+20 NESTTPAADPTP
-33 APTGTPAEQPA
+33 
-44 AERPTEQVPAPQA
+44 VPAPPSA
-57 PAPVPAPPAQAQ
+57 PEQVTERLPVPAPPAVSPGEQ
-69 PTQAQPTQ
+69 PTA
-77 QLPTTGYLTT
+77 QLPASGFLTT
-87 IPAPSA
+87 VAAPSPGGTG
-93 ADQDAHAPH
+93 ADDQQAPQETPH
-102 AGTDPHGTAPHGT
+102 QASHGTDPHA
-115 EPHGTT
+115 TT
-121 PYGTA
+121 QGA
-126 QPPRSRRSR
+126 RPRRGK
-135 LGAGAVSAVVLLGLL
+135 LGARAVSAVVVLGLL

-155 GVGAYALLD
+155 GAAAFALLESQES
-164 ARGTARPA
+164 ARPA
-172 DAALPQPAAGTTHV
+172 DAALPKPAAGATQV
-186 DRPEGSVAAIAAA
+186 ERPEGSVAAIAAA

-218 SGMILKSEGY
+218 SGMILKADGY

-254 QPAKLVGATPDY
+254 QPAELVGATPDY

-271 KVEETGLEPLV
+271 RVKEKGLEPLI
-282 LGDSDDVV
+282 LGDSDEVV

-324 SAEAAFIDAIQT
+324 AAEAAFIDAIQT

-364 QGPGTTTATG
+364 QGPGTTGATG

-408 LDPSYQGEGVQVSQ
+408 LDPAYQGEGVQVSQ
-422 EAQQGTPAV
+422 EPQQGTPAV

-439 AGIKPGDVILAVD
+439 AGLKPGDVILSID

-470 PGDPVTLQVRSGN
+470 PGDPVTLQVRSDG

>member
-7 FAPPTPRAAVPPA
+7 FAPPTPRAAVPPPK
-20 NEPTPAAGRTPEP
+20 EPSAPATRSDADVPAPGAPAAGAEGEHGQAQGTAQLP
-33 APTGTPAEQPA
+33 ARP
-44 AERPTEQVPAPQA
+44 AERPTEQLLATVPLPSPAAPDEAGPADAATPHPEGSHPDA
-57 PAPVPAPPAQAQ
+57 PH
-69 PTQAQPTQ
+69 
-77 QLPTTGYLTT
+77 
-87 IPAPSA
+87 PAPS
-93 ADQDAHAPH
+93 
-102 AGTDPHGTAPHGT
+102 
-115 EPHGTT
+115 
-121 PYGTA
+121 
-126 QPPRSRRSR
+126 PRTRRGR
-135 LGAGAVSAVVLLGLL
+135 LGARSVAAVVLLGLV

-155 GVGAYALLD
+155 GVAAYGLLD
-164 ARGTARPA
+164 AQDSARPA
-172 DAALPQPAAGTTHV
+172 DAALPEPAAGATHV

-199 ALPSVVSIEVRAQ
+199 ALPSVVSIEVRAE

-218 SGMILKSEGY
+218 SGMILKAEGY

-242 ADVTVTFSDGHE
+242 ADVTVTFADGHE
-254 QPAKLVGATPDY
+254 QPAELVGTTPDY

-271 KVEETGLEPLV
+271 RVDETGLTPLV

-324 SAEAAFIDAIQT
+324 AAEAAFIDAIQT

-346 GPLVNSAGE
+346 GPLVNTAGE

-364 QGPGTTTATG
+364 QGPGTAAATG

-395 ETGTATFPIIGVL
+395 ETGTATFPVIGVL
-408 LDPSYQGEGVQVSQ
+408 LDPTYQGEGVQVS
-422 EAQQGTPAV
+422 EEPQQGTPAV
-431 TPDGPADQ
+431 TPGGPADQ
-439 AGIKPGDVILAVD
+439 AGVKPGDVILAID

-470 PGDPVTLQVRSGN
+470 PGDPVTLQVRSGG
-483 DEREVRVVLEERSSG
+483 DERELRVVLEERSSG

>member
-7 FAPPTPRAAVPPA
+7 FAPPTPRAAVPSA
-20 NEPTPAAGRTPEP
+20 NEPRTPAADS
-33 APTGTPAEQPA
+33 
-44 AERPTEQVPAPQA
+44 A
-57 PAPVPAPPAQAQ
+57 PAPGAAPAAGPEDQRPQPVAAEDQATERLPQRPGEQPTAQLPASGFLTTVAAPSLAGTGTGDPHGPHSSTHPAP
-69 PTQAQPTQ
+69 
-77 QLPTTGYLTT
+77 
-87 IPAPSA
+87 
-93 ADQDAHAPH
+93 H
-102 AGTDPHGTAPHGT
+102 GTDPHGSTS
-115 EPHGTT
+115 HGTT
-121 PYGTA
+121 SHGTTT
-126 QPPRSRRSR
+126 RRGR
-135 LGAGAVSAVVLLGLL
+135 LGARAVSAVVVLGLL

-155 GVGAYALLD
+155 GVAAFALLD
-164 ARGTARPA
+164 SQDSARPT
-172 DAALPQPAAGTTHV
+172 DAALPEPAVGATQV
-186 DRPEGSVAAIAAA
+186 QRPEGSVAAIAAA
-199 ALPSVVSIEVRAQ
+199 ALPSVVSIEVRARE
-212 QGVATG
+212 GVATG
-218 SGMILKSEGY
+218 SGMILKADGY

-254 QPAKLVGATPDY
+254 QPAELVGATPDY

-271 KVEETGLEPLV
+271 RVDERGLEPLV

-324 SAEAAFIDAIQT
+324 AAEAAFIDAIQT

-364 QGPGTTTATG
+364 QGPGTAAATG

-408 LDPSYQGEGVQVSQ
+408 LDPSYQGEGVQVSK
-422 EAQQGTPAV
+422 ESQQGTPAV

-439 AGIKPGDVILAVD
+439 AGLEPGDVILSID

-470 PGDPVTLQVRSGN
+470 PGDPVTLQVRSDG

>member
-1 MTDENP
+1 MTTVP
-7 FAPPTPRAAVPPA
+7 LTTVHLTTPPAGASGTPSDDAAADPQQPERTPSGQSAPRA
-20 NEPTPAAGRTPEP
+20 
-33 APTGTPAEQPA
+33 
-44 AERPTEQVPAPQA
+44 
-57 PAPVPAPPAQAQ
+57 
-69 PTQAQPTQ
+69 
-77 QLPTTGYLTT
+77 
-87 IPAPSA
+87 
-93 ADQDAHAPH
+93 
-102 AGTDPHGTAPHGT
+102 
-115 EPHGTT
+115 
-121 PYGTA
+121 
-126 QPPRSRRSR
+126 RRGR
-135 LGAGAVSAVVLLGLL
+135 LGARSAVAVLLLGLV

-155 GVGAYALLD
+155 GAGTYALLD
-164 ARGTARPA
+164 GGPTARPA
-172 DAALPQPAAGTTHV
+172 DAALPEPAAGATHV

-199 ALPSVVSIEVRAQ
+199 ALPSVVSIEVRAD

-218 SGMILKSEGY
+218 SGMILKAEGY
-228 ILTNNHVVAEAASG
+228 ILTNNHVVAEAANG
-242 ADVTVTFSDGHE
+242 ADVTVTFADGHE
-254 QPAKLVGATPDY
+254 QPAELVGATPDY

-271 KVEETGLEPLV
+271 RVDETGLEPLV

-324 SAEAAFIDAIQT
+324 AAAAAFIDAIQT

-346 GPLVNSAGE
+346 GPLVNTAGE

-395 ETGTATFPIIGVL
+395 ETGTATFPVIGVL
-408 LDPSYQGEGVQVSQ
+408 LDPTYQGEGVRVA
-422 EAQQGTPAV
+422 EGPQQGTPAV
-431 TPDGPADQ
+431 TPGGPADQ
-439 AGIKPGDVILAVD
+439 AGVRPGDVILSID

-470 PGDPVTLQVRSGN
+470 PGDPVTLQVRSDG
-483 DEREVRVVLEERSSG
+483 DEREVRIVLEERSSG

>member
-20 NEPTPAAGRTPEP
+20 NDPATPAAAPTPEP
-33 APTGTPAEQPA
+33 GPAGAPEQGSANGAAAEQPTEQLPAQPAEQQTAQLPTSGFLTTVPAPATAGPEVPGTPAEHPHTATTHA
-44 AERPTEQVPAPQA
+44 AT
-57 PAPVPAPPAQAQ
+57 
-69 PTQAQPTQ
+69 
-77 QLPTTGYLTT
+77 
-87 IPAPSA
+87 S
-93 ADQDAHAPH
+93 HATP
-102 AGTDPHGTAPHGT
+102 PHGTAQ
-115 EPHGTT
+115 
-121 PYGTA
+121 A
-126 QPPRSRRSR
+126 PRSRRGK

-164 ARGTARPA
+164 ARETARPA
-172 DAALPQPAAGTTHV
+172 DAALPEPAAGATQV
-186 DRPEGSVAAIAAA
+186 QRPEGSVAAIAAA
-199 ALPSVVSIEVRAQ
+199 ALPSVVSIEVRAE

-218 SGMILKSEGY
+218 SGMILKAEGY

-254 QPAKLVGATPDY
+254 QPAELVGATPDY

-271 KVEETGLEPLV
+271 RVEETGLEPLV

-324 SAEAAFIDAIQT
+324 AAEAAFIDAIQT

-408 LDPSYQGEGVQVSQ
+408 LDPSYQGEGVQVSE

-439 AGIKPGDVILAVD
+439 AGVEPGDVILSID

-470 PGDPVTLQVRSGN
+470 PGDPVTLQVRSG
-483 DEREVRVVLEERSSG
+483 DEEREVRVVLEERSSG

>member
-7 FAPPTPRAAVPPA
+7 FAPPTPRAAVPSA
-20 NEPTPAAGRTPEP
+20 NEPRTSAAAPRPEP
-33 APTGTPAEQPA
+33 LPEPVAEQ
-44 AERPTEQVPAPQA
+44 RTE
-57 PAPVPAPPAQAQ
+57 
-69 PTQAQPTQ
+69 
-77 QLPTTGYLTT
+77 QLPTPGYLTT
-87 IPAPSA
+87 LRAPSPVGSA
-93 ADQDAHAPH
+93 GAHTPEHHAGQHAPDAHSTEQH
-102 AGTDPHGTAPHGT
+102 ATRPAT
-115 EPHGTT
+115 
-121 PYGTA
+121 
-126 QPPRSRRSR
+126 RSRRGGF
-135 LGAGAVSAVVLLGLL
+135 GARAVSAVVLLGLV

-155 GVGAYALLD
+155 GVAAYGLLD
-164 ARGTARPA
+164 AQDSVRPA
-172 DAALPQPAAGTTHV
+172 DAALPRPADGAEQV
-186 DRPEGSVAAIAAA
+186 QRPEGSVAAIAAA
-199 ALPSVVSIEVRAQ
+199 ALPSVVSIEVRAR

-218 SGMILKSEGY
+218 SGMILKADGY
-228 ILTNNHVVAEAASG
+228 ILTNNHVVAEAEAG

-254 QPAKLVGATPDY
+254 QPAELVGATPDY

-271 KVEETGLEPLV
+271 RVKEEGLEPLV
-282 LGDSDDVV
+282 LGDSDEVV
-290 VGDSVLAVGSPLGL
+290 VGDAVLAVGSPLGL

-324 SAEAAFIDAIQT
+324 AAEAAFIDAIQT

-364 QGPGTTTATG
+364 QGPGTAAATG

-395 ETGTATFPIIGVL
+395 ETGTATFPVIGVL

-439 AGIKPGDVILAVD
+439 AGLEPGDVILSID

-470 PGDPVTLQVRSGN
+470 PGDPVTLTVRSGG
-483 DEREVRVVLEERSSG
+483 DERDVRVVLEERSSG

>member
-7 FAPPTPRAAVPPA
+7 FAPPTPRAAVPSA
-20 NEPTPAAGRTPEP
+20 NESRTPAAD
-33 APTGTPAEQPA
+33 
-44 AERPTEQVPAPQA
+44 
-57 PAPVPAPPAQAQ
+57 PAPVPAPPTAPEQVTEQVPVPAPPAVGPGEQPTAQLPASGFLTTVAAPSPGGTSTDQPHASQQAQ
-69 PTQAQPTQ
+69 QEN
-77 QLPTTGYLTT
+77 
-87 IPAPSA
+87 
-93 ADQDAHAPH
+93 PH
-102 AGTDPHGTAPHGT
+102 QAPHGT
-115 EPHGTT
+115 EPHATT
-121 PYGTA
+121 KGA
-126 QPPRSRRSR
+126 RSRRGK
-135 LGAGAVSAVVLLGLL
+135 LGARAVSAVVALGLV

-155 GVGAYALLD
+155 GAAAFALLESQES
-164 ARGTARPA
+164 ARPA
-172 DAALPQPAAGTTHV
+172 DAALPKPAAGATQV
-186 DRPEGSVAAIAAA
+186 ERPEGSVAAIAAA

-218 SGMILKSEGY
+218 SGMILKADGY

-254 QPAKLVGATPDY
+254 QPAELVGATPDY

-271 KVEETGLEPLV
+271 RVKEKGLEPLV
-282 LGDSDDVV
+282 LGDSDEVV

-324 SAEAAFIDAIQT
+324 AAEAAFIDAIQT

-364 QGPGTTTATG
+364 QGPGTTGATG

-408 LDPSYQGEGVQVSQ
+408 LDPAYQGEGVQVSK
-422 EAQQGTPAV
+422 EPQQGTPAV

-439 AGIKPGDVILAVD
+439 AGLKPGDVILSID

-470 PGDPVTLQVRSGN
+470 PGDPVTLEVRSDG

>member
-7 FAPPTPRAAVPPA
+7 FAPPTPRAAVPSA
-20 NEPTPAAGRTPEP
+20 NESRTPAAD
-33 APTGTPAEQPA
+33 
-44 AERPTEQVPAPQA
+44 
-57 PAPVPAPPAQAQ
+57 PAPVPAPPTAPEQVTEQVPVPAPPAVGPGEQPTAQLPASGFLTTVAAPSPGGTSTGQPHAPQQAQ
-69 PTQAQPTQ
+69 QENPHQ
-77 QLPTTGYLTT
+77 
-87 IPAPSA
+87 
-93 ADQDAHAPH
+93 APH
-102 AGTDPHGTAPHGT
+102 QAPHGT
-115 EPHGTT
+115 EPHATT
-121 PYGTA
+121 KGA
-126 QPPRSRRSR
+126 RSRRGK
-135 LGAGAVSAVVLLGLL
+135 LGARAVSAVVALGLV

-155 GVGAYALLD
+155 GAAAFALLESQES
-164 ARGTARPA
+164 ARPA
-172 DAALPQPAAGTTHV
+172 DAALPKPAAGATQV
-186 DRPEGSVAAIAAA
+186 ERPEGSVAAIAAA

-218 SGMILKSEGY
+218 SGMILKADGY

-254 QPAKLVGATPDY
+254 QPAELVGATPDY

-271 KVEETGLEPLV
+271 RVKEKGLEPLV
-282 LGDSDDVV
+282 LGDSDEVV

-324 SAEAAFIDAIQT
+324 AAEAAFIDAIQT

-364 QGPGTTTATG
+364 QGPGTTGATG

-408 LDPSYQGEGVQVSQ
+408 LDPAYQGEGVQVSK
-422 EAQQGTPAV
+422 EPQQGTPAV

-439 AGIKPGDVILAVD
+439 AGLKPGDVILSID

-470 PGDPVTLQVRSGN
+470 PGDPVTLEVRSDG

>member
-7 FAPPTPRAAVPPA
+7 FAPPTPRAAVPSA
-20 NEPTPAAGRTPEP
+20 NEPKAPDAAPR
-33 APTGTPAEQPA
+33 PA
-44 AERPTEQVPAPQA
+44 AEPEAGQPTEQLAVGPAGQPTVQL
-57 PAPVPAPPAQAQ
+57 PAQ
-69 PTQAQPTQ
+69 
-77 QLPTTGYLTT
+77 GYLTT
-87 IPAPSA
+87 VAVPSP
-93 ADQDAHAPH
+93 DGTETPEPHSPQLSHPH
-102 AGTDPHGTAPHGT
+102 AAPQSG
-115 EPHGTT
+115 
-121 PYGTA
+121 
-126 QPPRSRRSR
+126 RSRRGR
-135 LGAGAVSAVVLLGLL
+135 LGARGVVAVVLVGLL

-155 GVGAYALLD
+155 GAATYALLD
-164 ARGTARPA
+164 AQETARPA
-172 DAALPQPAAGTTHV
+172 NAALPEPAGGAAQV
-186 DRPEGSVAAIAAA
+186 QRPEGSVAAIAAA

-218 SGMILKSEGY
+218 SGMILKDDGY

-254 QPAKLVGATPDY
+254 QPAELVGATPDY

-271 KVEETGLEPLV
+271 RVKEEGLEPLV
-282 LGDSDDVV
+282 LGDSDAVV

-324 SAEAAFIDAIQT
+324 AAEAAFIDAIQT

-364 QGPGTTTATG
+364 QGPGTSAATG

-408 LDPSYQGEGVQVSQ
+408 LDPSYQGEGVQVSKDP
-422 EAQQGTPAV
+422 QQGTPAV
-431 TPDGPADQ
+431 TPGGPADQ
-439 AGIKPGDVILAVD
+439 AGVEPGDVILSID

-470 PGDPVTLQVRSGN
+470 PGDSVTLQVRSDG

>member
-7 FAPPTPRAAVPPA
+7 FAPPTPRAAVPSA
-20 NEPTPAAGRTPEP
+20 NEPKTPAAAPRPEP
-33 APTGTPAEQPA
+33 APDVEAEAGPS
-44 AERPTEQVPAPQA
+44 AEGSADQRTEQLPAS
-57 PAPVPAPPAQAQ
+57 
-69 PTQAQPTQ
+69 
-77 QLPTTGYLTT
+77 GYLTT
-87 IPAPSA
+87 LPAPSPGTQPP
-93 ADQDAHAPH
+93 DPYGLHPTPH
-102 AGTDPHGTAPHGT
+102 A
-115 EPHGTT
+115 EPHASEPHAT
-121 PYGTA
+121 
-126 QPPRSRRSR
+126 QPAGRTRRSR
-135 LGAGAVSAVVLLGLL
+135 FGARAVSAVVLLGLI

-155 GVGAYALLD
+155 GVAAFSLLD
-164 ARGTARPA
+164 GQSGARPA
-172 DAALPQPAAGTTHV
+172 DAALPVPAGGADPV
-186 DRPEGSVAAIAAA
+186 QRPEGSVAAIAAA

-218 SGMILKSEGY
+218 SGMILKANGY
-228 ILTNNHVVAEAASG
+228 ILTNNHVVAEAESG

-254 QPAKLVGATPDY
+254 QPAELVGATPDY

-271 KVEETGLEPLV
+271 RVEEEGLEPLI

-290 VGDSVLAVGSPLGL
+290 VGDAVLAVGSPLGL

-324 SAEAAFIDAIQT
+324 AAEAAFIDAIQT

-364 QGPGTTTATG
+364 QGPGTTAATG

-408 LDPSYQGEGVQVSQ
+408 LDPSYQGEGVQVSK
-422 EAQQGTPAV
+422 EPQQGTPAV
-431 TPDGPADQ
+431 TPGGPADE
-439 AGIKPGDVILAVD
+439 AGIEAGDVILSID

-470 PGDPVTLQVRSGN
+470 PGEPVTLNVRSGG
-483 DEREVRVVLEERSSG
+483 DERDVRVVLQEQSSG

>member
-7 FAPPTPRAAVPPA
+7 FAPPTPRAAVPAPQH
-20 NEPTPAAGRTPEP
+20 P
-33 APTGTPAEQPA
+33 APPP
-44 AERPTEQVPAPQA
+44 PPPAPQEQRTEQL
-57 PAPVPAPPAQAQ
+57 PAQ
-69 PTQAQPTQ
+69 
-77 QLPTTGYLTT
+77 GYLGTLS
-87 IPAPSA
+87 APSVA
-93 ADQDAHAPH
+93 GEEPTGDTQHADPH
-102 AGTDPHGTAPHGT
+102 ATRT
-115 EPHGTT
+115 
-121 PYGTA
+121 
-126 QPPRSRRSR
+126 RRSR
-135 LGAGAVSAVVLLGLL
+135 LGAGAVSAVVLLGLF

-155 GVGAYALLD
+155 GVAAYALLD
-164 ARGTARPA
+164 AQETARPA
-172 DAALPQPAAGTTHV
+172 DARLPEPAAGATQV
-186 DRPEGSVAAIAAA
+186 ERPEGSVAAIAAD
-199 ALPSVVSIEVRAQ
+199 ALPSVVSIEVRAD

-218 SGMILKSEGY
+218 SGMILKAEGY
-228 ILTNNHVVAEAASG
+228 ILTNNHVVAEAANG

-254 QPAKLVGATPDY
+254 QAAELVGATPDY

-271 KVEETGLEPLV
+271 RVDETGLEPLV

-324 SAEAAFIDAIQT
+324 AAEAAFIDAIQT

-364 QGPGTTTATG
+364 QGPGTTGATG

-408 LDPSYQGEGVQVSQ
+408 LDPSYQGEGVQVS
-422 EAQQGTPAV
+422 EGPQQGTPAV

-439 AGIKPGDVILAVD
+439 AGLEPGDVILSID

-470 PGDPVTLQVRSGN
+470 PGDPVTLQVRSGG